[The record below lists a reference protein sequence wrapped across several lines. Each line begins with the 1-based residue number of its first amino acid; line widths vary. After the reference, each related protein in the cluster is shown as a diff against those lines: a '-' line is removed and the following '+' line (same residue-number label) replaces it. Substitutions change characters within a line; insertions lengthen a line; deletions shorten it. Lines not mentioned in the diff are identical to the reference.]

1 MKIKGIIV
9 LSVFTASSLF
19 SAQTITLNKLI
30 KLTMEHSPD
39 ISISRLNVQ
48 SATERLHQ
56 AEGDRLPVVN
66 LTAGITQ
73 IQTNSDIATDN
84 FGRVGGKA
92 GGGLASAV
100 LSASQLVYDFGRT
113 KGKVD
118 ARSHEY
124 SAFDKEMRITIQRKV
139 FSVRRDYFEIL
150 KSESAIRIQK
160 ENVKISKEQLNRAER
175 YFKAGMKTNVDISNA
190 QVILFDAK
198 QSLKRAEYNKKLS
211 ITQLV
216 KTVGYVPY
224 RGEFHVAHKKVPM
237 PTPSRN
243 LPRSGTTLASLQNYA
258 LEHRYELQQQ
268 ENLIQSAEALVKS
281 QEADYYPTLTVDA
294 AALAQSLDTDNPAI
308 KLLYP
313 DSSWQ
318 MGINAHWNLFEGFNT
333 DSRVQEAKINK
344 LRSMSSKQ
352 IVKLQIK
359 KEVADSYF
367 LLKQAKDI
375 MQLSE
380 SLVKAS
386 KLKFNQIQ
394 RLYESDLADY
404 LQLQDAQKDYVNS
417 MTKLANSYYD
427 YYIALALVD
436 LSIGK
441 EYRL

>member
-1 MKIKGIIV
+1 MKIKGIVV
-9 LSVFTASSLF
+9 LSVLTASSLF
-19 SAQTITLNKLI
+19 AAPEITLNKLI
-30 KLTMEHSPD
+30 KLSMEHSPD
-39 ISISRLNVQ
+39 VDISRLNVQ
-48 SATERLHQ
+48 SATERIKQ
-56 AEGDRLPVVN
+56 AEGDRLPLLN
-66 LTAGITQ
+66 LSAGISR
-73 IQTNSDIATDN
+73 IDTDN
-84 FGRVGGKA
+84 PNVLGNGIPIGGKV

-113 KGKVD
+113 KGRVD
-118 ARSHEY
+118 SRSHEY
-124 SAFDKEMRITIQRKV
+124 SAIDKEMRITIQKKV
-139 FSVRRDYFEIL
+139 FSVKRDYFEIL
-150 KSESAIRIQK
+150 KSKSAIRIQK

-190 QVILFDAK
+190 QVILFDAQ

-211 ITQLV
+211 ITQLI

-224 RGEFHVAHKKVPM
+224 RGEFRIAHKKVPM

-243 LPRSGTTLASLQNYA
+243 LPRSGVTLTALENYA

-268 ENLIQSAEALVKS
+268 ESLIKSSEALVKS
-281 QEADYYPTLTVDA
+281 QKADYYPTITFDA
-294 AALAQSLDTDNPAI
+294 AALAQSLDSNDLGLN
-308 KLLYP
+308 LVHP
-313 DSSWQ
+313 DSNWQ
-318 MGINAHWNLFEGFNT
+318 MGINAHWNLFEGFKT

-344 LRSMSSKQ
+344 LKSMSNKE

-380 SLVKAS
+380 GLVKSS

-404 LQLQDAQKDYVNS
+404 LELQDAQKDYVNS
-417 MTKLANSYYD
+417 MTSLANSYYD

-441 EYRL
+441 EYHL

>member
-1 MKIKGIIV
+1 MRIKGIVV
-9 LSVFTASSLF
+9 LSLFAASSLF
-19 SAQTITLNKLI
+19 ATQTLTLNKLI
-30 KLTMEHSPD
+30 NLSLEHSPD
-39 ISISRLNVQ
+39 VDISRLNIQ
-48 SATERLHQ
+48 SAKERLHQ
-56 AEGDRLPVVN
+56 AEGNRLPVVN
-66 LTAGITQ
+66 LNGGISQ
-73 IQTNSDIATDN
+73 LQTNSDIATDK
-84 FGRVGGKA
+84 FGSVGGKA

-113 KGKVD
+113 KGQVD
-118 ARSHEY
+118 ARSYEY
-124 SAFDKEMRITIQRKV
+124 SAFDKEMRITIQKKV
-139 FSVRRDYFEIL
+139 FAVRRDYFNIL

-160 ENVKISKEQLNRAER
+160 ENVKISKEQLERAKR
-175 YFKAGMKTNVDISNA
+175 YFTAGMRTNVDISNA
-190 QVILFDAK
+190 KVILFDAQ

-216 KTVGYVPY
+216 KTIGYVPY
-224 RGEFHVAHKKVPM
+224 RGQFRVAHKNVPL

-243 LPRSGTTLASLQNYA
+243 LPRSGTTLSALENYA
-258 LEHRYELQQQ
+258 IQHRYELQQQ
-268 ENLIQSAEALVKS
+268 ESLIQSAEALVKS
-281 QEADYYPTLTVDA
+281 QEADYYPTITVDA
-294 AALAQSLDTDNPAI
+294 AALAQSLDTNNPAI

-318 MGINAHWNLFEGFNT
+318 MGVNAHWNLFEGFNT

-344 LRSMSSKQ
+344 LKSMSNKE

-359 KEVADSYF
+359 KEVADAYF

-380 SLVKAS
+380 NLVKAS

-404 LQLQDAQKDYVNS
+404 LELQDAQKDFINS
-417 MTKLANSYYD
+417 ATSLANAYYD

-441 EYRL
+441 DYPI